1 MTPLVIRWLA
11 VVPAGGVIAA
21 QKGIAAA
28 LAEAGLTD
36 NLAHCRAE
44 LECNQDDFLTRMP
57 HAA

>member
-1 MTPLVIRWLA
+1 MTPLVIRGLA

-21 QKGIAAA
+21 PKGIAAS

-36 NLAHCRAE
+36 NLAHCCAE
-44 LECNQDDFLTRMP
+44 LERIQDDFLTKMP

>member
-1 MTPLVIRWLA
+1 MVIRGLA

-21 QKGIAAA
+21 PGGIAAA

-44 LECNQDDFLTRMP
+44 LERIQDDFLTKMP